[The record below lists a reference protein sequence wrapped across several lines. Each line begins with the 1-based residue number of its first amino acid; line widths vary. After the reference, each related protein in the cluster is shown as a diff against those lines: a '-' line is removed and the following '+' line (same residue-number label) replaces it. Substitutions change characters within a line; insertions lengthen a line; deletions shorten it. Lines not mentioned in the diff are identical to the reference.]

1 MPNNTA
7 VRRSSITRRSPITS
21 VWTPPDFSARGLRVQ
36 DAARYLGC
44 TVSFVRSK
52 IWSGELPALLLG
64 KRYVLDRL
72 DSVLSK
78 LAFEGRR

>member
-1 MPNNTA
+1 MPHNIAAHRGST
-7 VRRSSITRRSPITS
+7 TS

-72 DSVLSK
+72 DCDRFLEKMKANPV
-78 LAFEGRR
+78 